1 MSGRASQRAG
11 SWRGFARTLY
21 LASIIMASIPL
32 PCIGQNVVDG
42 FDAGVQG
49 PGSPGV
55 TALAVQPDGK
65 IIVGGSFATVNATSR
80 GNIARLNIDGTL
92 DTTFVAS
99 NVHPVNAV
107 AVQAD
112 GKILVGTSAYDLV
125 RLNSD
130 GSPDATFAS
139 PSLDQ
144 PVHAI
149 AVQGDG
155 KILIGGAFTSV
166 AGTSRHI
173 VARLNSNGSLD
184 NTFAVPTPNTNASV
198 SAMILQPD
206 GKIIIGGYFSTFAF
220 QSSHGVARLNTDG
233 TLDYAFV
240 DPNVTAAGNAVVY
253 ALALQTDGQIV
264 IGGDFSSVGGQTH
277 ANVARL
283 GANGSVDMTFYDVGL
298 DNYVTSLLLRP
309 DGTILVGGYFG
320 DFVNL
325 LASDGH
331 FAAQYFPTANDAVT
345 SLIQQADGKILI
357 GGYFTY
363 IGGGAPANG
372 IARLYA
378 TGAIDSDL
386 TDGAVGGQVSA
397 LAVQTDGKIIVGGG
411 FTAIRTSPTTTI
423 GHAGI
428 ARFNADG
435 SLDAYDPLLTAA
447 NPPAINALALQP
459 DGKTIIAGYF
469 TGIDSQA
476 RNKIARVNVDGGL
489 DGAFDANQNPND
501 FVSALAVQP
510 DGKIVVG
517 GPFTYISGQTRNHI
531 ARLNADGTLDAPF
544 NPDADSGIGAI
555 ALQADGKL
563 VVAGSFSTIGGQTR
577 NRIARL
583 DTAGNLDAT
592 FVDPGANGSVSS
604 LIVQPDGK
612 ILVSGFFLMIGGQTQ
627 CCIARL
633 NADGTLDET
642 FTANP
647 DNYVE
652 AMLLQTDGKIVIGG
666 QFNYVSGQKHLYL
679 ARLNSNGS
687 LDDTFTADASN
698 SVLALAAQFDGKLV
712 VGGLF
717 ATLGGKSRG
726 GVARL
731 SEPALVQQSF
741 AVVGY
746 TSGGGSVTFTRS
758 GDGPE
763 FGEPPQ
769 LYFSTDGQS
778 FSPVGPMQ
786 RIDGGWRYSGLA
798 LPPLNEHFYLR
809 ATGQFSSGQLDGSG
823 GIITNTAQIYL
834 GSNDG
839 IFADNFE

>member
-1 MSGRASQRAG
+1 MIGLALDRPGFRHSLVVALYVACVVAAS
-11 SWRGFARTLY
+11 
-21 LASIIMASIPL
+21 MPL
-32 PCIGQNVVDG
+32 RCAGQNVVDG
-42 FDAGVQG
+42 FDAGVGG
-49 PGSPGV
+49 PGNPGV
-55 TALAVQPDGK
+55 TALALQADGK
-65 IIVGGSFATVNATSR
+65 IIVGGLFSTVNSASH
-80 GNIARLNIDGTL
+80 GNIARLNADGTL
-92 DTTFVAS
+92 DTAFAAS
-99 NVHPVNAV
+99 GIAPVNAV

-112 GKILVGTSAYDLV
+112 GKILVGNTSLV

-130 GSPDATFAS
+130 GSPDGTFTV
-139 PSLDQ
+139 PSLDH

-149 AVQGDG
+149 VVQGDG
-155 KILIGGAFTSV
+155 KILIGGEFTSV
-166 AGTSRHI
+166 AGSSRHV
-173 VARLNSNGSLD
+173 VARLNSNGSVD
-184 NTFAVPTPNTNASV
+184 DTFAVPTANTNASV

-240 DPNVTAAGNAVVY
+240 DPEVTAAGSAVVY
-253 ALALQTDGQIV
+253 SLALQSDGKIV
-264 IGGDFSSVGGQTH
+264 IGGSFSSVGGQPHT
-277 ANVARL
+277 NVARL
-283 GANGSVDMTFYDVGL
+283 GADGSVDMTFGDPGL
-298 DNYVTSLLLRP
+298 DNYVTALALRP
-309 DGTILVGGYFG
+309 DGTILVGGYFA
-320 DFVNL
+320 DFVDV
-325 LASDGH
+325 LAPDGK
-331 FAAQYFPTANDAVT
+331 FAAVYFPTTNDSVASFV
-345 SLIQQADGKILI
+345 QQADGKVII

-363 IGGGAPANG
+363 SGPQPCNG
-372 IARLYA
+372 ILRAYA
-378 TGAIDSDL
+378 SGAIDSDF
-386 TDGAVGGQVSA
+386 TDGATGGQVSA
-397 LAVQTDGKIIVGGG
+397 LAVQTDGKIIVAGG
-411 FTAIRTSPTTTI
+411 FTTITTSNLTST
-423 GHAGI
+423 GRAGI

-447 NPPAINALALQP
+447 NPPSINALALQP
-459 DGKTIIAGYF
+459 DGKAIIAGYF

-489 DGAFDANQNPND
+489 DAGFDANQNPND

-531 ARLNADGTLDAPF
+531 ARLNADGTLDGPF

-583 DTAGNLDAT
+583 NANGSLDAT
-592 FVDPGANGSVSS
+592 FVDPGADGSVSS

-612 ILVSGFFLMIGGQTQ
+612 ILVAGFFLMIGGQTQ

-633 NADGTLDET
+633 NADGTLDPT

-666 QFNYVSGQKHLYL
+666 QFNYVNGQKHLYL
-679 ARLNSNGS
+679 ARLNSVGS
-687 LDDTFTADASN
+687 LDDTFSADASN
-698 SVLALAAQFDGKLV
+698 SVLALASQFDGKLI

-717 ATLGGKSRG
+717 TTLGGKSRK

-731 SEPALVQQSF
+731 SELALVQQSF
-741 AVVGY
+741 DVVGY

-769 LYFSTDGQS
+769 LYSSSDGQS
-778 FSPVGPMQ
+778 FSLVGSMQ
-786 RIDGGWRYSGLA
+786 RIDGGWRYGGLA
-798 LPPLNEHFYLR
+798 LPPLSEHIYLR
-809 ATGQFSSGQLDGSG
+809 TTGQYSSGQLNGSG

-839 IFADNFE
+839 IFADYFE